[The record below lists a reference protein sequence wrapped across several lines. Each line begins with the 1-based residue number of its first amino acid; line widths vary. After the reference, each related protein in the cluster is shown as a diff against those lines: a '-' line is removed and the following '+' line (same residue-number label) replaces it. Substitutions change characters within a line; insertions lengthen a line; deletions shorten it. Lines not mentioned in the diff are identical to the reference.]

1 MFTTDAEW
9 SLLRNPLSRPF
20 FRLHLCFTA
29 DDIAGIQTP
38 ANFIHCYSKST
49 NAAFVNIALPYNLFR
64 SLFYRFLLNHDIL
77 LSEVLEIIS
86 LLFPSHLSEIFP
98 FL

>member
-20 FRLHLCFTA
+20 FRLHLFFTA

-38 ANFIHCYSKST
+38 ANFIHCYSKSA
-49 NAAFVNIALPYNLFR
+49 NAAFVNIALLDNLFR
-64 SLFYRFLLNHDIL
+64 NLFHCLLLNHDFL
-77 LSEVLEIIS
+77 LS
-86 LLFPSHLSEIFP
+86 H
-98 FL
+98 